1 MAEFRDQKAATAA
14 TADLDNAVLL
24 GFECLEPDEEAPA
37 EEEAAAEQAIGVA
50 LNKRGLAEGPTPK
63 SPSAS

>member
-24 GFECLEPDEEAPA
+24 GFECLEPDEEA
-37 EEEAAAEQAIGVA
+37 AAEQAIGVA